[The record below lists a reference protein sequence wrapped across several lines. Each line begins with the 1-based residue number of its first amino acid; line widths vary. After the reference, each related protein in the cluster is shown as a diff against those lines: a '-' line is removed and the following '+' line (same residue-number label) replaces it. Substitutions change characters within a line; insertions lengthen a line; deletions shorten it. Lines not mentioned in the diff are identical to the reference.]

1 MFNNFGGGFGQNPN
15 YGFSAGMVPNQQ
27 QQAPVVQSWLTP
39 EKMALLKKGVSK
51 FNLSVSDEDLARGQ
65 CNHMNNGKSMLI
77 PDGDGSNGFTC
88 QICGTHF
95 TVRDLSNE
103 EVKNA
108 TDNILDILN
117 IIKISYLSLDPN
129 TALEYF
135 QIIPLIEKIPR
146 LYEISQADINKYN
159 GGANFVQGSNQ
170 DPFRIFSS
178 LVTPGFTGGFQQPQY
193 GGFNNFN
200 QYGYANA
207 APVAP
212 QYAGQAQFAP
222 QANPMYG
229 QYGQPQGFQ
238 PQAQNM
244 YQQPA
249 PAANPYQPQQPQYGY
264 QPQQPA
270 QAQAP
275 AAPQQTPVVQ
285 QPAQPTQATTTVE
298 PEKK

>member
-1 MFNNFGGGFGQNPN
+1 M
-15 YGFSAGMVPNQQ
+15 
-27 QQAPVVQSWLTP
+27 
-39 EKMALLKKGVSK
+39 
-51 FNLSVSDEDLARGQ
+51 
-65 CNHMNNGKSMLI
+65 
-77 PDGDGSNGFTC
+77 
-88 QICGTHF
+88 
-95 TVRDLSNE
+95 
-103 EVKNA
+103 
-108 TDNILDILN
+108 
-117 IIKISYLSLDPN
+117 
-129 TALEYF
+129 
-135 QIIPLIEKIPR
+135 
-146 LYEISQADINKYN
+146 YEISQADINKYN

-249 PAANPYQPQQPQYGY
+249 PAANPYQPQQQYGY
-264 QPQQPA
+264 QPQQ
-270 QAQAP
+270 
-275 AAPQQTPVVQ
+275 
-285 QPAQPTQATTTVE
+285 QPAQPAQATTTVE